1 MDKSFLIF
9 MALGVGV
16 LYFTTNFVGDIQ
28 KEDDRYQSEEYKEK
42 NEFNKY
48 QKRDSI
54 GRSILDLTGVDSSTQ
69 LKAWNTSN
77 LKYEFLA
84 VFPDFDEMKKFVKE
98 RTRGDALQKKLRK
111 TINTVENGYFSGTMS
126 AEEANRM
133 LSSL

>member
-1 MDKSFLIF
+1 MDKSFLVF
-9 MALGVGV
+9 MGIGIGV
-16 LYFTTNFVGDIQ
+16 LYLTTNFIGDIQ
-28 KEDDRYQSEEYKEK
+28 KEDDRYQNEEYKER
-42 NEFNKY
+42 NQFSKY
-48 QKRDSI
+48 QTTDSI

-69 LKAWNTSN
+69 LKAWNKSN
-77 LKYEFLA
+77 LKNEFIA

-98 RTRGDALQKKLRK
+98 RTRGEALQNKLRK

>member
-1 MDKSFLIF
+1 MDKSFLMF
-9 MALGVGV
+9 MGIGIGI
-16 LYFTTNFVGDIQ
+16 LYLTTDFIGDIQ

-48 QKRDSI
+48 QITDSI
-54 GRSILDLTGVDSSTQ
+54 GRSILDLTGVDSATQ
-69 LKAWNTSN
+69 LKAWNKS
-77 LKYEFLA
+77 KIKDEFLA